1 MLDGLQII
9 RISRAGHDY
18 VLHFSDGSYGIFSA
32 EDIEPVLPPWFIVSL
47 PAESPRESYLN

>member
-1 MLDGLQII
+1 MLNGLEII

-32 EDIEPVLPPWFIVSL
+32 EDIEPVLPLRFIVSM
-47 PAESPRESYLN
+47 PAESSRESYLN